1 VLVAIGYGLALPGI
15 AVLHVRHIAVR
26 QSGAFLATISGGAV
40 VAVGISGAANLD
52 VRPAALFVLG
62 LWWWTIGKMWVETG
76 VLPRAFGYGTATLA
90 IVAFVLVPLDAV
102 LGERYF
108 TAGHTI
114 LGLWLIVLAW
124 NFARL
129 GPD

>member
-1 VLVAIGYGLALPGI
+1 MAIGYGL
-15 AVLHVRHIAVR
+15 V
-26 QSGAFLATISGGAV
+26 
-40 VAVGISGAANLD
+40 SGAANLD

-76 VLPRAFGYGTATLA
+76 VLSRAFGYGTATLA
-90 IVAFVLVPLDAV
+90 IVAFVLVPLEAV
-102 LGERYF
+102 LGEQYF
-108 TAGHTI
+108 TAGHAI

-124 NFARL
+124 NFVRL